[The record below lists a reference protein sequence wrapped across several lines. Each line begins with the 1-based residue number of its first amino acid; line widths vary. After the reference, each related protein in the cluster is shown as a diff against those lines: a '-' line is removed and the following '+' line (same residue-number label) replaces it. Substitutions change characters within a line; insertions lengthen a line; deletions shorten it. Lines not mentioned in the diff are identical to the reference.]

1 MYGNIMINNF
11 KKPNLN
17 APRYREKVLGL
28 LNAELI
34 NEFKDK
40 NPIYSNIDNDKLK
53 NIIKLFNGRI
63 WEEVIKNRDGVELP
77 DSLGY
82 IFIGTCPAAKTVN
95 TNYALSKKYGKVLQ
109 NKNWETDGNV
119 AKIFYTN
126 YSTKYRF
133 KNRELWQFTAVRQ
146 FKRAV
151 ASEYP
156 KKWTRYIKMENKK
169 RVADMYKKNS

>member
-53 NIIKLFNGRI
+53 NIIKLINGRI
-63 WEEVIKNRDGVELP
+63 CEE
-77 DSLGY
+77 
-82 IFIGTCPAAKTVN
+82 
-95 TNYALSKKYGKVLQ
+95 
-109 NKNWETDGNV
+109 
-119 AKIFYTN
+119 
-126 YSTKYRF
+126 
-133 KNRELWQFTAVRQ
+133 
-146 FKRAV
+146 
-151 ASEYP
+151 
-156 KKWTRYIKMENKK
+156 
-169 RVADMYKKNS
+169 